1 MSKKTV
7 LLVAGILIV
16 AMGVLALIPS
26 VSLATEPIWHTVA
39 KLVLGVVAVGLALS
53 NSKFTGTM
61 TIFTGVVLAVMGLMG
76 LFLNVEGFS
85 SPSWHSIAVA
95 VVGVV
100 VAYLGA
106 KK

>member
-1 MSKKTV
+1 
-7 LLVAGILIV
+7 
-16 AMGVLALIPS
+16 
-26 VSLATEPIWHTVA
+26 
-39 KLVLGVVAVGLALS
+39 
-53 NSKFTGTM
+53 
-61 TIFTGVVLAVMGLMG
+61 MG